1 MKERPFSMRMKQAA
15 AAVGQCS
22 IMYLYDKFFGD
33 YDKTIA
39 QILLNENDIEQEEKR
54 KI

>member
-1 MKERPFSMRMKQAA
+1 MRMKQAA

-22 IMYLYDKFFGD
+22 IMFLYDIFFGD

-39 QILLNENDIEQEEKR
+39 QILLNAEDIEQDEK
-54 KI
+54 KLNLTNIFNT

>member
-1 MKERPFSMRMKQAA
+1 MKQAA

-22 IMYLYDKFFGD
+22 MMFLYDKFFND

-39 QILLNENDIEQEEKR
+39 QILLNAEDMEPVSYTHLDVYKR
-54 KI
+54 QM